1 MPEFKSR
8 MDSYNWHTPLFSDIF
23 SLDDVPSSDES
34 MVETNQARL
43 ASALARMASSVHLE
57 GARAMP
63 SYTLYEASLEE
74 NLADEELREKVYKI
88 EAQEGWVLGYN
99 WQNSQHV
106 QFLLRTE
113 GHHPLALSHVISR
126 ITFRK
131 ATHPAS
137 FVMGVSLQQQIL
149 VRDWES
155 LGHLLIVGD
164 GGTKQSF
171 IRSILVTMLMLQT
184 PSELRIAF
192 VGVNSE
198 EYHYIQDTPHV
209 LGVNS
214 HRSPDQ
220 GIRLL
225 LGMSKEIVRRQSLF
239 KEMGALTLGACNR
252 HLLENK
258 CAPMPRIL
266 LVLDSLGQVEW
277 VKHQAIWMP
286 YLREIIKH
294 GAEVG
299 IHAIVTARSLAFS
312 HPFDELSQEI
322 PSQLITRSAA
332 ADTHFIEAV
341 DPFHSSL
348 VRFVDGFFVE
358 DAQIIPV
365 ELPAVTAYDAK
376 AAFSYWEKNSKERLH
391 LNQLTGIQQPV
402 SLSSV
407 FSAVENLPNPP
418 IPDKP
423 PAMALVRAAEI
434 LAERNG
440 NLNHNSPVY
449 LAVEEL
455 KDEAQPGSKRAETK
469 PKYIDVQVDL
479 ESLRRAQA
487 LATYLGWLGRG
498 PLIDVLGLSVEEADV
513 MIAILQARQILER
526 GSSPTPHLHHRRR
539 RSK

>member
-23 SLDDVPSSDES
+23 SLDDVPSNNES
-34 MVETNQARL
+34 MIETNQARL
-43 ASALARMASSVHLE
+43 AAALARMAFSVRLE

-74 NLADEELREKVYKI
+74 NLGDEELREKVYKI
-88 EAQEGWVLGYN
+88 EAQEGWILGYN
-99 WQNSQHV
+99 WQNSQRV

-113 GHHPLALSHVISR
+113 AHHPLALSHVISR

-131 ATHPAS
+131 AMHPAS

-149 VRDWES
+149 VRDWEN

-164 GGTKQSF
+164 GVIKQSF
-171 IRSILVTMLMLQT
+171 IRSILVTLLILQT

-192 VGVNSE
+192 VGTSSD
-198 EYHYIQDTPHV
+198 EYHYIQDTPHA
-209 LGVNS
+209 LGVNQ

-225 LGMSKEIVRRQSLF
+225 LGMSKEIPRRQSLF
-239 KEMGALTLGACNR
+239 KEKGTSTLAACNR
-252 HLLENK
+252 HLLENN
-258 CAPMPRIL
+258 CAPLPHVL
-266 LVLDSLGQVEW
+266 LVLDSLGQPEW
-277 VKHQAIWMP
+277 VKHQAKWMP

-294 GAEVG
+294 GAKVG
-299 IHAIVTARSLAFS
+299 IHAIVTARGLGLS

-358 DAQIIPV
+358 NGQIIPV
-365 ELPAVTAYDAK
+365 ELPSVTAYDAK
-376 AAFSYWEKNSKERLH
+376 ATFAYWEKNSKERLD
-391 LNQLTGIQQPV
+391 LNLLTGMQRPV
-402 SLSSV
+402 SFSTV
-407 FSAVENLPNPP
+407 FGTVENLPTPP

-423 PAMALVRAAEI
+423 PVTALVRAAEI

-440 NLNHNSPVY
+440 TVHNSPAY
-449 LAVEEL
+449 LAIEEV
-455 KDEAQPGSKRAETK
+455 KEETPTNSKRAETK

-498 PLIDVLGLSVEEADV
+498 PLIDVLGLSIEEADV

-539 RSK
+539 RSN